1 MNEALRGL
9 DFAALETLELV
20 YRLRS
25 FTAAAEA
32 LNIKQ
37 SSVSYTIDRLR
48 KSFSDPLFVRQG
60 NQISPTDRCV
70 SIVKT
75 AERIL
80 SEIEHASQPEEFELA
95 TVKATLA
102 ISATYLSRSVILPRF
117 VQEIRT
123 EAPSI
128 NIDLITGFTDA
139 KQHLLAGSADMALSP
154 VAINES
160 GIYGKFLLEDP
171 YVCLMDPENDLA
183 QGDLTLERFAAAAH
197 MIIHYG
203 QRWHPPFRKMLKD
216 LGHDIK
222 PMASTANPE
231 DVGLLVPN
239 TDLVVTMPSRIA
251 RQFKPR
257 FALRSCPVHATAQ
270 INLYW
275 PARLNNS
282 PLHIWLRDK
291 IFRLAL
297 KASVPMDQHAI

>member
-1 MNEALRGL
+1 M
-9 DFAALETLELV
+9 
-20 YRLRS
+20 
-25 FTAAAEA
+25 
-32 LNIKQ
+32 
-37 SSVSYTIDRLR
+37 
-48 KSFSDPLFVRQG
+48 
-60 NQISPTDRCV
+60 
-70 SIVKT
+70 
-75 AERIL
+75 
-80 SEIEHASQPEEFELA
+80 
-95 TVKATLA
+95 KATLA
-102 ISATYLSRSVILPRF
+102 ISATYLSRAVILPNF
-117 VQEIRT
+117 VREIRDQ
-123 EAPSI
+123 APGI

-139 KQHLLAGSADMALSP
+139 KQHLLMGRADMALSP

-171 YVCLMDPENDLA
+171 YVCLMDPKNDLA
-183 QGDLTLERFAAAAH
+183 QGDLTLERFASAAH

-203 QRWHPPFRKMLKD
+203 QRWQPPFRKMLKD

-257 FALRSCPVHATAQ
+257 FTLRSCPVHATAQ

-275 PARLNNS
+275 PARLNTS

-291 IFRLAL
+291 VFRLAL
-297 KASVPMDQHAI
+297 QASLPMDQPTI